1 MKPPFDFSDE
11 IEGLYIH
18 TFTIANR
25 SMHLSI
31 FYKFT
36 NAKQLKIGKLYS
48 ILVFLILDI
57 FHLNWQLYNTPYSS
71 YFLYFYSFGCCNLY
85 VLFSIWCQKLK
96 FRLILEKS
104 LHSINILTHIYDCMC
119 SSKLTFFFLP
129 ILTQTVYM

>member
-1 MKPPFDFSDE
+1 MKPPFDFSDG

-36 NAKQLKIGKLYS
+36 NVKQLKIGKLYS

-57 FHLNWQLYNTPYSS
+57 FHLN
-71 YFLYFYSFGCCNLY
+71 
-85 VLFSIWCQKLK
+85 
-96 FRLILEKS
+96 
-104 LHSINILTHIYDCMC
+104 
-119 SSKLTFFFLP
+119 
-129 ILTQTVYM
+129 